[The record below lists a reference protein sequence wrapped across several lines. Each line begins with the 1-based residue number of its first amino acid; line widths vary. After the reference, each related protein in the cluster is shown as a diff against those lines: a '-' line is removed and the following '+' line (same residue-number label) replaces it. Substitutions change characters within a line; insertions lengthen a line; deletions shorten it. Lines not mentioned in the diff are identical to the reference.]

1 MKKLQHEENMES
13 ERTMETRNKCNAE
26 KVRPEESIETEQNFE
41 KSAKEECTIV
51 HKRIT
56 GRYTLVP
63 VIILCFNKTIYKCS
77 FLSRPLHGTVLDSAL
92 NSRNSFL

>member
-26 KVRPEESIETEQNFE
+26 RVRPEESIETEQNLE

-56 GRYTLVP
+56 GRPLMDHYTLVNFSTLSQLEFMSY
-63 VIILCFNKTIYKCS
+63 IKLRLHLNLCLT
-77 FLSRPLHGTVLDSAL
+77 
-92 NSRNSFL
+92 